1 MLCTPRPFQVK
12 QRPHAG
18 AGGTCLSPEGT
29 WPCQHSTPTSRAP
42 GPSSLGTAPCSHDC
56 STAVAVLPPRRW
68 VTHTPH
74 MSFLQ
79 PCNVPLFWWDRCS
92 MKRSTQNPQPRERDD
107 AVIRHFLGLLF
118 GGLVW
123 FMLNTC
129 CLLHCLQHPGH
140 HWLLHSCP
148 PVPPDLLEP
157 LYDTSLFNLAQ
168 HRPAWI
174 FPLSGSHKIDTMLR
188 GSL

>member
-1 MLCTPRPFQVK
+1 MRVLEAPASALREPS
-12 QRPHAG
+12 HA
-18 AGGTCLSPEGT
+18 S
-29 WPCQHSTPTSRAP
+29 
-42 GPSSLGTAPCSHDC
+42 TAPPPREHQGQAAWGQHRAH
-56 STAVAVLPPRRW
+56 TTAVLPSLCSHHVDVSPPP
-68 VTHTPH
+68 THT
-74 MSFLQ
+74 SFLQ

-107 AVIRHFLGLLF
+107 AFIRHFLGLLF

-123 FMLNTC
+123 FVLNTC

-140 HWLLHSCP
+140 RWLLHSCP
-148 PVPPDLLEP
+148 PVSPDLLEP
-157 LYDTSLFNLAQ
+157 LYHASLFNLAQ